1 MKISVLTIFPKM
13 FSAITDWGVISRAIK
28 EGKIVF
34 EVIDLRD
41 FTTDKHRTTDDYPY
55 GGGSGLV
62 MKVDPFFKA
71 YDRIVEANGK
81 KPYVVLTSPQGRVFN
96 NDIAKELST
105 HDHNLFLCGRYEGID
120 ERIMTIVDDELS
132 IGDFVLSGGELA
144 AMVMIEAISR
154 FIPGVVGDTD
164 SVVNDSFYNNLLD
177 YPHYTRPRTIRG
189 LDVPEVLLSGD
200 HERIELFRKKESLK
214 RTLERRPDLFLKHEF
229 DEMDKKALLLL
240 FKELMSGVE

>member
-1 MKISVLTIFPKM
+1 M
-13 FSAITDWGVISRAIK
+13 FSVITDWGVISRAIK

-34 EVIDLRD
+34 EAIDLRD

-71 YDRIVEANGK
+71 YDHIVEVNEA

-96 NDIAKELST
+96 NNIAKELST
-105 HDHNLFLCGRYEGID
+105 HDHILFLCGRYEGID
-120 ERIMTIVDDELS
+120 ERITTIVDDELS

-164 SVVNDSFYNNLLD
+164 SVVNDSFYNDLLD

-200 HERIELFRKKESLK
+200 HERIELYRKKESLR
-214 RTLERRPDLFLKHEF
+214 RTMERRPDLFLKHEF